1 MGNGQVCY
9 GNIVQRLNELNVEV
23 GGRWRGQLSSAI
35 SLFSMST
42 AIDCCLSADT
52 SLASRGNLSSVGG
65 GLQTPLTP
73 SDP

>member
-23 GGRWRGQLSSAI
+23 GGRWSGQLSSAI

-42 AIDCCLSADT
+42 AINCCCQRT
-52 SLASRGNLSSVGG
+52 SLWPVTATSLQWAVGSK
-65 GLQTPLTP
+65 PL
-73 SDP
+73 